1 MAIKILGVI
10 TEDINIGDVF
20 TTENGILD
28 ALGFPKSGGNTRLS
42 YLKEAKRYVNWK
54 PTGKLYRGNPTSEVI
69 ITEKYEV
76 PLSKIDGRSKRKSLK
91 IKNKIVK
98 TPQTPKVYKYIN
110 KETNEVDYIGI
121 VWSKN
126 RELYKR
132 INEHIKYDKMDLE
145 KYEVYYFN
153 VETKADSEIWEG
165 HLISYYGTQN
175 RLNKHKSKWGLCT
188 FLIGLEESI
197 EWIKYEV
204 KKNE

>member
-1 MAIKILGVI
+1 
-10 TEDINIGDVF
+10 
-20 TTENGILD
+20 
-28 ALGFPKSGGNTRLS
+28 
-42 YLKEAKRYVNWK
+42 
-54 PTGKLYRGNPTSEVI
+54 
-69 ITEKYEV
+69 
-76 PLSKIDGRSKRKSLK
+76 
-91 IKNKIVK
+91 
-98 TPQTPKVYKYIN
+98 
-110 KETNEVDYIGI
+110 
-121 VWSKN
+121 
-126 RELYKR
+126 
-132 INEHIKYDKMDLE
+132 MDLE